1 MDEDNFEKERPVA
14 DFEAVVEPVHAL
26 RVHDA
31 NREGAVVPAD
41 LAAYSG
47 PSFTNPKRGEPGIAW
62 VRASDLLYSG
72 SGRIAGR
79 GLDLETV
86 LSRRVRQAPAVTR
99 RAIRERADRLPPL
112 SEFGVSNARPQFSRS
127 GPGLKQ
133 PRASCWERRRI
144 PNRQEVQ

>member
-1 MDEDNFEKERPVA
+1 MDEDNSEKKRPETEFES
-14 DFEAVVEPVHAL
+14 VVEPVDPL

-31 NREGAVVPAD
+31 NRERIVAAAEP
-41 LAAYSG
+41 AAYSG
-47 PSFTNPKRGEPGIAW
+47 PSFTNPAKGGEPGIAW

-86 LSRRVRQAPAVTR
+86 LSRRVRQTPAVTR

-112 SEFGVSNARPQFSRS
+112 SEFGVSSAHPQFTRS
-127 GPGLKQ
+127 GPGLK
-133 PRASCWERRRI
+133 
-144 PNRQEVQ
+144 

>member
-1 MDEDNFEKERPVA
+1 MDEDNFEKERPA
-14 DFEAVVEPVHAL
+14 TDFEAVVEPVDAL

-31 NREGAVVPAD
+31 NCECTVVSADPAG
-41 LAAYSG
+41 YSG
-47 PSFTNPKRGEPGIAW
+47 PSFTNPAKRGDPGIAW

-86 LSRRVRQAPAVTR
+86 LSRRVRQTPAVTR

-112 SEFGVSNARPQFSRS
+112 SEFGVSNARPQFTRS
-127 GPGLKQ
+127 GPGLK
-133 PRASCWERRRI
+133 
-144 PNRQEVQ
+144 

>member
-1 MDEDNFEKERPVA
+1 MDEDSFEKERPVTN
-14 DFEAVVEPVHAL
+14 FETVVEPVDAL

-31 NREGAVVPAD
+31 NRERAVVPAD
-41 LAAYSG
+41 PAAYSG
-47 PSFTNPKRGEPGIAW
+47 PSFTNPAQRGEPGIAW

-86 LSRRVRQAPAVTR
+86 LSRRVRQTPAVTR

-112 SEFGVSNARPQFSRS
+112 SEFGVSSAHPQFTRS
-127 GPGLKQ
+127 GPGLK
-133 PRASCWERRRI
+133 
-144 PNRQEVQ
+144 

>member
-1 MDEDNFEKERPVA
+1 MDEDNFEKERPVI
-14 DFEAVVEPVHAL
+14 DFEAVVEPVDPL

-31 NREGAVVPAD
+31 NRERAVVPAD
-41 LAAYSG
+41 SAAHSG
-47 PSFTNPKRGEPGIAW
+47 PSFTNPAKRGEPGIAW

-86 LSRRVRQAPAVTR
+86 LSRRVRQTPAVTR

-112 SEFGVSNARPQFSRS
+112 SEFGVSSAHPQFTRS
-127 GPGLKQ
+127 GPGLK
-133 PRASCWERRRI
+133 
-144 PNRQEVQ
+144 